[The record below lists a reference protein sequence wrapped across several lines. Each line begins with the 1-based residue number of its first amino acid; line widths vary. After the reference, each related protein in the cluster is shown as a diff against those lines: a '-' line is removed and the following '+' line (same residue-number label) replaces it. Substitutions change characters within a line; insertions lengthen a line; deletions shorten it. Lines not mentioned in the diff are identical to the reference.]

1 MKRCP
6 ECLFIYPESD
16 SLCDFDNTPLVVVD
30 DAELEAATS
39 PTAPSPAKVK
49 LKRAPRKRQRK
60 VVTFIAALVVSVVA
74 FVVYLAIAQRRQADV
89 EMQPIA
95 SVAAVPVASPA
106 VESLVESSASSSV
119 VEVASPSPSPSA
131 TPKVLS
137 DRIATSH
144 SSATAAP
151 VSTSGP
157 GMGKKLG
164 GKPVILLT
172 SGGKIDA
179 DEVWRTRD
187 GVWYRRAGIVTLLK
201 PGRVKSIVN
210 H

>member
-30 DAELEAATS
+30 DAELEAATG
-39 PTAPSPAKVK
+39 PTAPPTAKAK
-49 LKRAPRKRQRK
+49 SKRAPRKRQRK

-89 EMQPIA
+89 EMQPVA
-95 SVAAVPVASPA
+95 SVAAEPVPRPS
-106 VESLVESSASSSV
+106 VESPASSSV
-119 VEVASPSPSPSA
+119 VEAASPSPSPSTTA
-131 TPKVLS
+131 KVVS
-137 DRIATSH
+137 DKIATSR